1 MEAVSLDDSIFGGLD
16 VRGTGC
22 EGTPKHTLDHPS
34 LPARNGSSQSPNF
47 RGHLDLRHYV
57 AGQLLRAE
65 SLRAQWL
72 RALPLLAQWLLAQ
85 WLLAQWLL
93 AQWLL
98 AQWLRAQWLLAQ
110 WLLAQWLRAQ
120 WLLAQW
126 LPALTEPARVRSS
139 GRWRVVA
146 RRCPE
151 RRPSS

>member
-1 MEAVSLDDSIFGGLD
+1 MGADQPPLSSRGGHCIRRPLYLEAVSLDDSIFGGLD

-22 EGTPKHTLDHPS
+22 EGTPKHTLDQPS
-34 LPARNGSSQSPNF
+34 VPARNGSSQSPNF

-85 WLLAQWLL
+85 WL
-93 AQWLL
+93 
-98 AQWLRAQWLLAQ
+98 RAQWLP
-110 WLLAQWLRAQ
+110 
-120 WLLAQW
+120 AQW